1 MDFSAKKLHKSNIT
15 YQETVMRQPVPT
27 YDLYGEESVDR
38 PDFWMH
44 CETIPA
50 RSRLHHW
57 EIGLHRHENFF
68 QILYIEDGSGDA
80 VFGERAREFAP
91 PTIIT
96 VPPTAK
102 HGFRFSSDVDGFV
115 FTILASHLPAA
126 PGGRSRLGAWLAT
139 PHITFLGDKEDGRY
153 IAETLKRMA
162 AEWESRRGHRT
173 ALLDSHLMAVLM
185 LTERLDQIQPD
196 EGAKDETVNERRME
210 VFNALL
216 QQHYLAHRPAAFYAS
231 ELNMS
236 PTHLNRIVRGATGKS
251 VQEAIAAKLLAAA
264 GRQLVFTRTSV
275 QEISFSLGFS
285 DPAYFSRFFVRHTG
299 LSPRAWRIAERQKLG
314 A

>member
-1 MDFSAKKLHKSNIT
+1 
-15 YQETVMRQPVPT
+15 MRQPVPT
-27 YDLYGEESVDR
+27 YDLYGEEIGDR

-57 EIGLHRHENFF
+57 EIALHRHENFF
-68 QILYIEDGSGDA
+68 QILYIADGSGDA
-80 VFGERAREFAP
+80 VFGERTQVFAP

-126 PGGRSRLGAWLAT
+126 PGGRSRLGSWLAK
-139 PHITFLGDKEDGRY
+139 PHLTYLGDNDDGHY
-153 IAETLKRMA
+153 VAETLRRMA
-162 AEWESRRGHRT
+162 VEWEARHGHRT
-173 ALLDSHLMAVLM
+173 ALLDSHLMTVLM
-185 LTERLDQIQPD
+185 LTERIDQTRSDDGTRD
-196 EGAKDETVNERRME
+196 EAVNERRLE

-216 QQHYLAHRPAAFYAS
+216 QQHYLDHRPAAFYAQA
-231 ELNMS
+231 LNIS
-236 PTHLNRIVRGATGKS
+236 PTHLNRVLRAATGKS
-251 VQEAIAAKLLAAA
+251 VQEAIAGKLLAAA
-264 GRQLVFTRTSV
+264 RRQLVFTRTSV

-299 LSPRAWRIAERQKLG
+299 VSPRAWRLAERQKLG